1 MPMRKLGTKIKE
13 EFLAVIPPT
22 IFFFIALHIV
32 ALIHALMVAG
42 TDVPPLESMS
52 IAVGALLLGKA
63 VLIADLLPF
72 INRFPYHPL
81 IYNVAWKTG
90 IYVVLATL
98 LHYLENLIEF
108 SRKAGGII
116 AGNTELIAHLV
127 WTRFWAVEILLFV
140 LILMY
145 CMMHELVRVIGKE
158 KVKRIFFGP
167 MPIPQV

>member
-1 MPMRKLGTKIKE
+1 MKRIFEKIKE
-13 EFLAVIPPT
+13 EFLAIIPPT

-32 ALIHALMVAG
+32 ALIHVLMLKGTGVA
-42 TDVPPLESMS
+42 TTTSMS

-63 VLIADLLPF
+63 VLIADLMPL

-81 IYNVAWKTG
+81 IYNVAWKTL
-90 IYVVLATL
+90 IYVVLATF
-98 LHYLENLIEF
+98 LHYLEQLIDF
-108 SRKAGGII
+108 SRHAGSII
-116 AGNTELIAHLV
+116 AGNRELWAQTV
-127 WTRFWAVEILLFV
+127 WPRFWAIEIILLV

-145 CMMHELVRVIGKE
+145 CTMHELVRVIGKE